1 MTTKYLVN
9 KGTYTNIYGTAVEY
23 ITDKIFDTEE
33 EAIAYGKATAE
44 SAIMTN
50 GNFKVVKKTI
60 DEATFTVEEK
70 EVYFFDYYIEIK
82 IEEEIETLR
91 NKKVKTDKQREK
103 VEKEI
108 AELEEVRRRGLARAR
123 KI

>member
-9 KGTYTNIYGTAVEY
+9 KGTYTNIYGVAVEY
-23 ITDKIFDTEE
+23 ITDKMFDTEE
-33 EAIAYGKATAE
+33 EAIAYGKTTTENAV
-44 SAIMTN
+44 MTN

-70 EVYFFDYYIEIK
+70 EVYFFDYYIEVK

-91 NKKVKTDKQREK
+91 NKKVKTEKQREK

-108 AELEEVRRRGLARAR
+108 AELEEIRKRGLARAR
-123 KI
+123 KN

>member
-33 EAIAYGKATAE
+33 EAIAYGKATVENAV
-44 SAIMTN
+44 MTN
-50 GNFKVVKKTI
+50 GNFKVVRKTI

-70 EVYFFDYYIEIK
+70 EVYFFDYYIEVK

-91 NKKVKTDKQREK
+91 NKKVKTEKQREK

-108 AELEEVRRRGLARAR
+108 AELKKIRERGLARAR